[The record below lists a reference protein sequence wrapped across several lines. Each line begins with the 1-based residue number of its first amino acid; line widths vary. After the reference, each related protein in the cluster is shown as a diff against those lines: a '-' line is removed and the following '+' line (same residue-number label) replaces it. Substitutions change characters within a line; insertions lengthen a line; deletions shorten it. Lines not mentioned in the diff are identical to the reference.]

1 MGLNSDQFELV
12 FMETKTIEIR
22 LNDEKRRRLH
32 VGDSIY
38 FYNVADE
45 TQQLVRRVKSLRQF
59 TTFADLYSQYSP
71 ESVGSAPGDDVDQR
85 VADTYTIY
93 TPEQEKQWGVLAIG
107 IWSNQSKEV

>member
-1 MGLNSDQFELV
+1 MKMGLNSDQFELV

-32 VGDSIY
+32 VGDSIC

-59 TTFADLYSQYSP
+59 STFADLYSQYSP
-71 ESVGSAPGDDVDQR
+71 ESVGSAPEDDVAQM

-107 IWSNQSKEV
+107 I